1 MIKIEHITKYF
12 KVDNKVFTALDD
24 VSLFINK
31 GEIFGIVG
39 KSGAGK
45 STLLR
50 CVNLLESPDS
60 GNIIINDNNL
70 VELSPSELRK
80 ERQKIGVIFQ
90 HFNLLN
96 NINVYDN
103 IVLPLKL
110 QRINKNIIKNKA
122 SEIIDITGLKSY
134 LTKYPTQLSGG
145 QKQRVAIARALV
157 NNPKVLL
164 CDEATSA
171 LDPENTDIILDLLK
185 KINKTLDVTILLIT
199 HEMDVIKKIC
209 NRAAVMNNGIV
220 IEEDKVINLYTKPKH
235 SYTKELFK
243 LSGCD
248 KFTRL
253 IAKNISTTKDKDH
266 TNPLLELNF
275 IHEYSFMEPFIS
287 TISRELD
294 IDINILQGNINMIQD
309 RVVGELKIVLKTDSD
324 DKIKQFLQKADD
336 SKVTVV

>member
-122 SEIIDITGLKSY
+122 SEIIDITMLRFS
-134 LTKYPTQLSGG
+134 
-145 QKQRVAIARALV
+145 I
-157 NNPKVLL
+157 
-164 CDEATSA
+164 
-171 LDPENTDIILDLLK
+171 
-185 KINKTLDVTILLIT
+185 
-199 HEMDVIKKIC
+199 
-209 NRAAVMNNGIV
+209 
-220 IEEDKVINLYTKPKH
+220 
-235 SYTKELFK
+235 
-243 LSGCD
+243 
-248 KFTRL
+248 
-253 IAKNISTTKDKDH
+253 
-266 TNPLLELNF
+266 
-275 IHEYSFMEPFIS
+275 
-287 TISRELD
+287 
-294 IDINILQGNINMIQD
+294 
-309 RVVGELKIVLKTDSD
+309 
-324 DKIKQFLQKADD
+324 
-336 SKVTVV
+336 